1 MPELNVVALLQAKPG
16 SEAALGSALA
26 ALVEPTLAE
35 EGCLAY
41 ELFSSAADPSVFIT
55 VERWRGQDDLDAH
68 MKTPHVASAFAQ
80 AGEIL
85 AAPPAIHALVPA
97 G

>member
-26 ALVEPTLAE
+26 SLVEPTLAE
-35 EGCLAY
+35 EGCISY
-41 ELFSSAADPSVFIT
+41 ELFASAVDPTAFVTI
-55 VERWRGQDDLDAH
+55 ERWRSQDDLDAH
-68 MKTPHVASAFAQ
+68 MQTPHVAAAFAE

-85 AAPPAIHALVPA
+85 AAAPAIHPLVPA
-97 G
+97 S